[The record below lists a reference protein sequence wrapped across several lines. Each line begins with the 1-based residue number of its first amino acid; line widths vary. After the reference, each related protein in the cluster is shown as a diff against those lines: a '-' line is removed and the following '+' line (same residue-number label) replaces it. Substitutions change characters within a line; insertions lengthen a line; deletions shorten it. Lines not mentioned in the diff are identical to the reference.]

1 MMNRIYL
8 DNASTTALS
17 PEVFREMESAL
28 KECYGNPSSIHG
40 TGREAHRI
48 LDRARK
54 RVAAA
59 LGAAP
64 QEIYFT
70 SGGSESDNW
79 AIKGAAFSRAGKGR
93 HLITGAIEHHAVLN
107 TCRWLEKQG
116 FEVTFL
122 PVDGEGRVDP
132 DSVRKAIRP
141 DTVLISV
148 MTANNEIGTLQ
159 PVAEIGEV
167 AREHGILFH
176 TDAVQ
181 AIGAM
186 KVDVG
191 SLKADLLSLSA
202 HKFHGPKGA
211 GALYVRRGTKLDSLI
226 HGGSQERGMRAG
238 TENVPAIAGMGIA
251 AEAAAEDPEARA
263 GRIAVLR
270 NLLIRGIQDRV
281 PEAILNGSRTERLP
295 GNVHFTFPGVD
306 GEALLLRLDLA
317 GIACSGGSACTSGS
331 AEPSHV
337 LAAIGQG
344 PELSRGGLRMTIGDL
359 NTEEEIREVLEILP
373 PIVRDLQRQ

>member
-1 MMNRIYL
+1 
-8 DNASTTALS
+8 
-17 PEVFREMESAL
+17 
-28 KECYGNPSSIHG
+28 
-40 TGREAHRI
+40 
-48 LDRARK
+48 
-54 RVAAA
+54 
-59 LGAAP
+59 
-64 QEIYFT
+64 
-70 SGGSESDNW
+70 
-79 AIKGAAFSRAGKGR
+79 
-93 HLITGAIEHHAVLN
+93 
-107 TCRWLEKQG
+107 
-116 FEVTFL
+116 
-122 PVDGEGRVDP
+122 
-132 DSVRKAIRP
+132 
-141 DTVLISV
+141 
-148 MTANNEIGTLQ
+148 
-159 PVAEIGEV
+159 
-167 AREHGILFH
+167 
-176 TDAVQ
+176 
-181 AIGAM
+181 M
-186 KVDVG
+186 KCS

-251 AEAAAEDPEARA
+251 AEAAAENPEARA